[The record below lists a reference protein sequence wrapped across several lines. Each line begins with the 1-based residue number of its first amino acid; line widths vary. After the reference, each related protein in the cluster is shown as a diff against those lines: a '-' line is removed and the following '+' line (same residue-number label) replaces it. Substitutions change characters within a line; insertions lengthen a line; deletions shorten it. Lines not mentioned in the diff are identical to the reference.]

1 MEIAAIKTRLSI
13 HQVLSYYN
21 LTLNKNKQLICPF
34 HKEKNTSLQV
44 YPKTDTY
51 HCFGCGKTGDVIQ
64 FIEDFEKISK
74 HEAILKAKELT
85 GQAAETPPQEK
96 NLPTMQVT
104 FSKLQQSIQRSQK
117 AQDYLKSRN
126 IELAKHELGYNTGT
140 TYNKMK
146 YCVIFPLKDKQNNIA
161 SFYGRSVIDNTNS
174 KHYYLTNRKGLY
186 PNYPKPGTTKL
197 ILTEAII
204 DTATLL
210 QINEIT
216 AEYELLSLYGTNG
229 LTEAHKQAIKELNQL
244 QEIILF
250 FDGDEPG
257 REAIKKHSET
267 LQQLKP
273 GIKISYVQTPDGEDI
288 NSLSVKYDND
298 CLLQLLNERT
308 FLLNENNSIKKKRTT
323 GLNITHA
330 NKINYTTQT
339 AIYHI
344 KGGLRKELD
353 SLRVSLVIENPTTTI
368 KSRSKLDLY
377 EDKQV
382 EKLSR
387 EASEKLGLRSDLLE
401 MDLSAMTDL
410 LEEYREQ
417 AITAESNNEKP
428 EYKLDP
434 TTINQCTNFLKQA
447 DLINRINGLIGKS
460 GVIGEEHNRLFLF
473 VIASSYKMPDT
484 LHALIQGSSGSGKTH
499 LLSKIGGL
507 IPPEDSIF
515 LTRVT
520 ESSFY
525 NYDEKY
531 FKHKLLCMEDLDGL
545 KEEAYLAFR
554 ELQSK
559 GMLTSSTSIK
569 NENGSIQGMVKTVK
583 GPIASISAT
592 TKGAIYEDNMS
603 RIFLIAVNESN
614 EQTHKIIKYQTKRQ
628 PD

>member
-1 MEIAAIKTRLSI
+1 L
-13 HQVLSYYN
+13 
-21 LTLNKNKQLICPF
+21 
-34 HKEKNTSLQV
+34 
-44 YPKTDTY
+44 
-51 HCFGCGKTGDVIQ
+51 FGCGKTGDVIQ
-64 FIEDFEKISK
+64 FIEDFEKVNK
-74 HEAILKAKELT
+74 HEAILRAKELS
-85 GQAAETPPQEK
+85 GQTAEPTTK
-96 NLPTMQVT
+96 TTKLPTMQAT
-104 FSKLQQSIQRSQK
+104 FRKLQESILRSQK

-126 IELAKHELGYNTGT
+126 LQLTIHDLGYNTGT
-140 TYNKMK
+140 VYNKMK
-146 YCVIFPLKDKQNNIA
+146 YCVIFPLRDKQNEIT
-161 SFYGRSVIDNTNS
+161 SFYGRSIIDTTNS
-174 KHYYLTNRKGLY
+174 KHYYSANRKGLY
-186 PNYPKPGTTKL
+186 PYYPKPGTTIL

-204 DTATLL
+204 DAATLL
-210 QINEIT
+210 QILEIT
-216 AEYELLSLYGTNG
+216 TEFELLSLYGTNG
-229 LTEAHKQAIKELNQL
+229 LTEEHKQAIAGLNHL

-257 REAIKKHSET
+257 REAIKKHAKT
-267 LQQLKP
+267 LRQLKP
-273 GIKISYVQTPDGEDI
+273 GIKISYVQTPYDEDI
-288 NSLSVKYDND
+288 NSLSIKYDND
-298 CLLQLLNERT
+298 CLLQLLNERLS
-308 FLLNENNSIKKKRTT
+308 FSIEKQKPSERKRVT
-323 GLNITHA
+323 GLNIQSA
-330 NKINYTTQT
+330 NKISYTTNT

-387 EASEKLGLRSDLLE
+387 EASEKLGLRADLLE
-401 MDLSAMTDL
+401 IDLSAMTDL
-410 LEEYREQ
+410 LEDYREQ
-417 AITAESNNEKP
+417 QLEEPENEKP

-434 TTINQCTNFLKQA
+434 TTITQCTNFLRQP

-473 VIASSYKMPDT
+473 VIATSYKMPDT

-525 NYDEKY
+525 NYDEEY

-592 TKGAIYEDNMS
+592 TKGEIYEDNMS

-614 EQTHKIIKYQTKRQ
+614 EQTHKIIKYQNEKAAGLIDTERSEI
-628 PD
+628 